1 MLCRPSPL
9 VAHVA
14 RAESRDGESAEAS
27 AAAAAGPGRP
37 PQPPPP
43 AAPPSTIAFSP
54 QAALRSARR
63 LRRRR
68 LAVRAPASSLAL
80 SAPAAPVNPLAQPAR
95 GSVVVTSTVR
105 GLRTLF
111 LASRSQQRERTWER
125 WERISLYP
133 LLLVAAPL
141 VYLEFASTSDRHRAS
156 LASKGSLLGAILP
169 ASVSDLLGLRRAP
182 AEEGEAGRAR

>member
-1 MLCRPSPL
+1 LSVPLAKEKDLPL
-9 VAHVA
+9 VYILGFHSPFA
-14 RAESRDGESAEAS
+14 RVGVPIAISLFSCSALSCPTNAWMPSRLNAS
-27 AAAAAGPGRP
+27 S
-37 PQPPPP
+37 PPPP
-43 AAPPSTIAFSP
+43 APP
-54 QAALRSARR
+54 
-63 LRRRR
+63 
-68 LAVRAPASSLAL
+68 
-80 SAPAAPVNPLAQPAR
+80 PAAPVNPLAQPAR